1 MNDAGQEAGGEG
13 QAVKIVLPSAYG
25 ARLELA
31 HEVHARP
38 YEAHETPL
46 RASFIALLAPP
57 EARAAELAC
66 ISDLCARFGVR
77 PPSPDASHFRAELGP
92 CRMRWERHTEFSTY
106 AVYVHGDG
114 APAFSTSAIAA
125 LPDGWMAGLPGEL
138 VFAAHAE
145 LVLGESFS
153 AEPGDCASLFAGNDL
168 VGAEVGDGVAA
179 VLTDFRIHADGFGRF
194 LVFDRGLTRRQAG
207 RVLQR
212 LSEIEA
218 YRMMALL
225 ALPGA
230 RAAMS
235 VLAAMEQRL
244 AVIISGIAGERGADE
259 SLLLE
264 ELTRLAAEVENLI
277 AANQSRFRAAR
288 AYHGIVKSRI
298 ADLRERRIKSL
309 QTINEFMTR
318 RLAPAMD
325 TCDAASRRELELS
338 ERVSR
343 ATSMLHTRVDI
354 VRERQNQ
361 QLLASMDRRARL
373 QLRLQETV
381 EGLSVAAITYYLVGL
396 VGYAARGL
404 SAAGWPLDAELVMGV
419 SIPIVAVIAALGI
432 RYVRRT
438 IVRSQG
444 G

>member
-1 MNDAGQEAGGEG
+1 M
-13 QAVKIVLPSAYG
+13 KTVLPPAHA

-66 ISDLCARFGVR
+66 ISDLCARFGV
-77 PPSPDASHFRAELGP
+77 PPPARDASHFRAELGP

-106 AVYVHGDG
+106 AVYARGDG
-114 APAFSTSAIAA
+114 APAFSTSALAA
-125 LPDGWMAGLPGEL
+125 LPEGWTSGLPGEL

-145 LVLGESFS
+145 LRRGDAPSD
-153 AEPGDCASLFAGNDL
+153 PGDHAQLFDGNDL
-168 VGAEVGDGVAA
+168 VGSELGDGAAA
-179 VLTDFRIHADGFGRF
+179 VLTDFRVHADGFSRF
-194 LVFDRGLTRRQAG
+194 LVFDRSVTRRQAG

-212 LSEIEA
+212 LFEIEA

-235 VLAAMEQRL
+235 ALAAMEQRL
-244 AVIISGIAGERGADE
+244 AAIISGIAGDHGDDE
-259 SLLLE
+259 SHLLE

-277 AANQSRFRAAR
+277 AANQSRFRAAH
-288 AYHGIVKSRI
+288 AYYGIVKSRI
-298 ADLRERRIKSL
+298 AELRERRIKSL
-309 QTINEFMTR
+309 QTMDEFMTR
-318 RLAPAMD
+318 RLAPAME
-325 TCDAASRRELELS
+325 TCGSASRRELELS

-343 ATSMLHTRVDI
+343 ASSMLRTRVDI

-361 QLLASMDRRARL
+361 QLLESMDRRARL
-373 QLRLQETV
+373 RLRLQETV

-396 VGYAARGL
+396 VGYAAKGL
-404 SAAGWPLDAELVMGV
+404 SAVGWSLDAELVMAV
-419 SIPIVAVIAALGI
+419 SIPIVAVIAAFGI
-432 RYVRRT
+432 RHVRRT

-444 G
+444 NRGSE

>member
-1 MNDAGQEAGGEG
+1 MS
-13 QAVKIVLPSAYG
+13 VLPSAHG
-25 ARLELA
+25 ARMELA

-57 EARAAELAC
+57 EARRAELAC
-66 ISDLCARFGVR
+66 IADLCARFGVP
-77 PPSPDASHFRAELGP
+77 PPSSDASHFRAELGS
-92 CRMRWERHTEFSTY
+92 CRVRWERHTEFATY
-106 AVYVHGDG
+106 AVYVRGDG
-114 APAFSTSAIAA
+114 APAFSTSAITA

-145 LVLGESFS
+145 LVPGESSS
-153 AEPGDCASLFAGNDL
+153 AEPGDCAALFAGNDL
-168 VGAEVGDGVAA
+168 VGSEVGDGVAA
-179 VLTDFRIHADGFGRF
+179 VLTDFRVHADGFARF
-194 LVFDRGLTRRQAG
+194 LVLDRSLTRRQAG
-207 RVLQR
+207 RVIQR
-212 LSEIEA
+212 LFEIEA

-230 RAAMS
+230 RAAMP

-244 AVIISGIAGERGADE
+244 AVIISGIAGEHGADE
-259 SLLLE
+259 SHLLE

-277 AANQSRFRAAR
+277 AANQSRFRAAH

-325 TCDAASRRELELS
+325 TCDSASRRELELS
-338 ERVSR
+338 ERVAR

-361 QLLASMDRRARL
+361 HLLESMDRRARL

-381 EGLSVAAITYYLVGL
+381 EALSVAAITYYLVGL

-404 SAAGWPLDAELVMGV
+404 SAAGWSLDAELVMGV
-419 SIPIVAVIAALGI
+419 SIPVVAVIAALGI

-438 IVRSQG
+438 IVRSQDG
-444 G
+444 